1 MRKLMLAGLLIMTAA
16 CASRKD
22 LEKAQSEATSLA
34 AEKDSLLSE
43 VLATSKLVSDVNSEL
58 AKAKGLGVSPTT
70 TSEGTTASSAAEDRQ
85 ILLGK
90 IREAV
95 ARLNESEAQLE
106 RTKARI
112 GSLERKDARLL
123 KQIDDFQKQIAELR
137 TNIEAQQATIEEQKT
152 TIVAQKVQIEQ
163 LGAQVETVTVK
174 NRQLADSVT
183 LVSNEANKV
192 FLAIGTKDSLRKEG
206 VIVQEGK
213 KFLVFGGKQ
222 TVPARELNP
231 AAFRVLDARTD
242 RSITLPE
249 GKKYKI
255 VSRQDPKLLQP
266 GPDDKGK
273 LVGTQTITS
282 PGEFWG
288 ASKYLIIVE
297 D

>member
-1 MRKLMLAGLLIMTAA
+1 MRKLMLAGLLITAA
-16 CASRKD
+16 GCASRKD
-22 LEKAQSEATSLA
+22 LEKAQTEATSLA
-34 AEKDSLLSE
+34 AEKDSLLGE
-43 VLATSKLVSDVNSEL
+43 VLATSKLVSDINSEL

-70 TSEGTTASSAAEDRQ
+70 TTENAASNAGEDRQ

-152 TIVAQKVQIEQ
+152 TIASQKVQIEQ
-163 LGAQVETVTVK
+163 ITAQVETVTVK

-183 LVSNEANKV
+183 MVSNEANKV
-192 FLAIGTKDSLRKEG
+192 FLAIGPKDSLKEKG

-222 TVPARELNP
+222 TVPARDLNP
-231 AAFRVLDARTD
+231 AAFQVLDARTD

-273 LVGTQTITS
+273 LVGTQTITN

>member
-1 MRKLMLAGLLIMTAA
+1 MSNLH
-16 CASRKD
+16 
-22 LEKAQSEATSLA
+22 
-34 AEKDSLLSE
+34 
-43 VLATSKLVSDVNSEL
+43 
-58 AKAKGLGVSPTT
+58 
-70 TSEGTTASSAAEDRQ
+70 
-85 ILLGK
+85 
-90 IREAV
+90 
-95 ARLNESEAQLE
+95 RLY
-106 RTKARI
+106 K
-112 GSLERKDARLL
+112 
-123 KQIDDFQKQIAELR
+123 
-137 TNIEAQQATIEEQKT
+137 AQQATIEEQKT
-152 TIVAQKVQIEQ
+152 TIVAQKVQIDQ

-192 FLAIGTKDSLRKEG
+192 FLAIGPKDSLKEKG

-222 TVPARELNP
+222 TVPARDLNP
-231 AAFRVLDARTD
+231 AAFQVLDARTD

-273 LVGTQTITS
+273 LVGTQTITN
-282 PGEFWG
+282 PEEFWG

>member
-1 MRKLMLAGLLIMTAA
+1 M
-16 CASRKD
+16 
-22 LEKAQSEATSLA
+22 
-34 AEKDSLLSE
+34 
-43 VLATSKLVSDVNSEL
+43 SDVNSEL

-152 TIVAQKVQIEQ
+152 TIVAQKVQIDQ

-174 NRQLADSVT
+174 NRQLVSYVDERIDRMGPSVI
-183 LVSNEANKV
+183 EATGN
-192 FLAIGTKDSLRKEG
+192 LCA
-206 VIVQEGK
+206 VID
-213 KFLVFGGKQ
+213 
-222 TVPARELNP
+222 N
-231 AAFRVLDARTD
+231 ARTA
-242 RSITLPE
+242 RAA
-249 GKKYKI
+249 GH
-255 VSRQDPKLLQP
+255 SR
-266 GPDDKGK
+266 
-273 LVGTQTITS
+273 
-282 PGEFWG
+282 
-288 ASKYLIIVE
+288 
-297 D
+297 